1 MKSNK
6 KLKLVLIIAIIIL
19 LSIIGFVGVYMQ
31 NKNTFENVLPEYLL
45 GMELKGYRRIV
56 LNLSSDTKTV
66 KYDSEGNEISETD
79 TETEVASTEEKKVND
94 ESITTK
100 ENYKKVK
107 EIIKQRLE
115 KIGVQEYFIRQDL
128 SSGNII
134 VQVPEDDKTDSAV
147 AQLQSQG
154 KFEIVDHET
163 NEVLMTNDDIKKVAA
178 GYGTTT
184 NGTSVYLSIEFNKE
198 GKEKFKNITNTYKEI
213 EEVEDETQ
221 EQSDE
226 AETEQTEKEEA
237 KEIAI
242 KVDDSELLTTHFDE
256 EISNGILQLSVGS
269 SSNST
274 QEELQEYYEQAN
286 SMAALLGFG
295 KLPIVYEIGQ
305 NKYVQSDITNQ
316 DIVMGVAVGI
326 VALTI
331 LMIAMIIKNK
341 EKGILASISLI
352 GYIAALTIVL
362 RYTNVI
368 ISMEGIAAIIFSI
381 ILEYVFLQSVLNKEQ
396 QEFWNVYV
404 KYIWTLIPI
413 AVISVVFA
421 LAKWSP
427 ISSFGM
433 VMFWG
438 IVVKFIWNA
447 IITRNIL
454 NIKK

>member
-1 MKSNK
+1 MKLNQ

-19 LSIIGFVGVYMQ
+19 LSMIGFIGIYVQ
-31 NKNTFENVLPEYLL
+31 NKNSIENILPEYLF
-45 GMELKGYRRIV
+45 GMELKGYRKIV
-56 LNLSSDTKTV
+56 LNVS
-66 KYDSEGNEISETD
+66 SET
-79 TETEVASTEEKKVND
+79 ETDLETNDESSEQQLIND
-94 ESITTK
+94 ESIKTE

-107 EIIKQRLE
+107 EIIEKRLNKMNLE
-115 KIGVQEYFIRQDL
+115 EYYVRQDL
-128 SSGNII
+128 TTGNII
-134 VQVPEDDKTDSAV
+134 VQVPEDEKTDNIV
-147 AQLQSQG
+147 AQLQLQG
-154 KFEIVDHET
+154 KFEIVDNET
-163 NEVLMTNDDIKKVAA
+163 NEVLMTNDDIKEVKA
-178 GYGTTT
+178 GYGSTSY
-184 NGTSVYLSIEFNKE
+184 GTSVYLSIEFNKG
-198 GKEKFKNITNTYKEI
+198 GKEKFKNITNTYT
-213 EEVEDETQ
+213 EVAENEDETQ
-221 EQSDE
+221 EQANE
-226 AETEQTEKEEA
+226 VETEETEEA
-237 KEIAI
+237 TTEEHTKEIAI
-242 KVDDSELLTTHFDE
+242 KVDDSTLLTTHFDE

-274 QEELQEYYEQAN
+274 NEELQEYYEQAN
-286 SMAALLGFG
+286 SMAALLDSG
-295 KLPIVYEIGQ
+295 KMPIVYEIEQ

-316 DIVMGVAVGI
+316 EIVIAAALGI

-331 LMIAMIIKNK
+331 LMIVMIIKNK

-352 GYIAALTIVL
+352 GYIAVLTIVL

-368 ISMEGIAAIIFSI
+368 ISIEGISAIIFSI
-381 ILEYVFLQSVLNKEQ
+381 ILEYVFLQSALNKKQ

-421 LAKWSP
+421 LATWLP

>member
-1 MKSNK
+1 MKLNQ

-19 LSIIGFVGVYMQ
+19 LSMIGFIGIYVQ
-31 NKNTFENVLPEYLL
+31 NKNSIENILPEYLL
-45 GMELKGYRRIV
+45 GMELKGYRKIV
-56 LNLSSDTKTV
+56 LNVS
-66 KYDSEGNEISETD
+66 SET
-79 TETEVASTEEKKVND
+79 ETDVETNDESSEQQLIND
-94 ESITTK
+94 ESIKTE

-107 EIIKQRLE
+107 EIIEKRLNKMNLE
-115 KIGVQEYFIRQDL
+115 EYYVRQDL
-128 SSGNII
+128 TTGNII
-134 VQVPEDDKTDSAV
+134 VQIPEDEKTDNIV
-147 AQLQSQG
+147 AQLQLQG
-154 KFEIVDHET
+154 KFEIVDNET
-163 NEVLMTNDDIKKVAA
+163 NEVLMTNDDIKEVKAD
-178 GYGTTT
+178 YGTTSY
-184 NGTSVYLSIEFNKE
+184 GTSVYLSIEFNKE
-198 GKEKFKNITNTYKEI
+198 GKEKFKNITNTYTEVAEN
-213 EEVEDETQ
+213 EEETQ
-221 EQSDE
+221 EQANE
-226 AETEQTEKEEA
+226 VETEETEETTTEEHT

-242 KVDDSELLTTHFDE
+242 KVDDSTLLTTHFDE

-274 QEELQEYYEQAN
+274 NEELQEYYEQAN
-286 SMAALLGFG
+286 SMAALLDSG
-295 KLPIVYEIGQ
+295 KLPIVYEIEQ

-316 DIVMGVAVGI
+316 EIVIAAALGI
-326 VALTI
+326 VVLTI
-331 LMIAMIIKNK
+331 LMIVMIIKNK

-352 GYIAALTIVL
+352 GYIAVLTIVL

-368 ISMEGIAAIIFSI
+368 ISIEGISAIIFSI
-381 ILEYVFLQSVLNKEQ
+381 ILEYVFLQSALNKKQ

-421 LAKWSP
+421 LATWLP

>member
-1 MKSNK
+1 MKLNQ

-19 LSIIGFVGVYMQ
+19 LSMIGFIGIYVQ
-31 NKNTFENVLPEYLL
+31 NKNSIENILPEYLL
-45 GMELKGYRRIV
+45 GMELKGYRKIV
-56 LNLSSDTKTV
+56 LNVS
-66 KYDSEGNEISETD
+66 SET
-79 TETEVASTEEKKVND
+79 ETDVETNDESSEQQLIND
-94 ESITTK
+94 ESIKTE

-107 EIIKQRLE
+107 EIIEKRLNKMNLE
-115 KIGVQEYFIRQDL
+115 EYYVRQDL
-128 SSGNII
+128 TTGNII
-134 VQVPEDDKTDSAV
+134 VKIPEDEKTDNIV
-147 AQLQSQG
+147 AQLQLQG
-154 KFEIVDHET
+154 KFEIVDNET
-163 NEVLMTNDDIKKVAA
+163 NEVLMTNDDIKEVKAD
-178 GYGTTT
+178 YGTTSY
-184 NGTSVYLSIEFNKE
+184 GTSVYLSIEFNKE
-198 GKEKFKNITNTYKEI
+198 GKEKFKNITNTYTEVAEN
-213 EEVEDETQ
+213 EEETQ
-221 EQSDE
+221 EQANE
-226 AETEQTEKEEA
+226 VETEETEETTTEEHT

-242 KVDDSELLTTHFDE
+242 KVDDSTLLTTHFDE

-274 QEELQEYYEQAN
+274 NEELQEYYEQAN
-286 SMAALLGFG
+286 SMAALLDSG
-295 KLPIVYEIGQ
+295 KLPIVYEIEQ

-316 DIVMGVAVGI
+316 EIVIAAALGI
-326 VALTI
+326 VVLTI
-331 LMIAMIIKNK
+331 LMIVMIIKNK

-352 GYIAALTIVL
+352 GYIAVLTIVL

-368 ISMEGIAAIIFSI
+368 ISIEGISAIIFSI
-381 ILEYVFLQSVLNKEQ
+381 ILEYVFLQSALNKKQ

-421 LAKWSP
+421 LATWLP